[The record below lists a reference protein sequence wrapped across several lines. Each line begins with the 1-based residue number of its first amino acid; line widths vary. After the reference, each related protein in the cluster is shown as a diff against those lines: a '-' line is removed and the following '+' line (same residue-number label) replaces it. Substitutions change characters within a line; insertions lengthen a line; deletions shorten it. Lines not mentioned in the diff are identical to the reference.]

1 MPYDEQGNFYGSNE
15 DLSELKAKYVK
26 PDPVSQIPGQVS
38 SSKPE
43 ESKSLRDRAVSAL
56 MQYNPLMMQKSLQDM
71 SRTLVGGAALPV
83 VAPVSAGVQALNALP
98 GNLLRRSRG
107 EEEVKTPTAE
117 DLMRKYGEAIAPKT
131 ELGRNFQ
138 EGVGKL
144 MDTLKVPAAWP
155 VTPNVPKRPM
165 LTPTDVRVGAGQ
177 IKQLAKELK
186 ETPRDFQAAQSGLKR
201 QNLYGE
207 ETIGVK
213 AQAAADALGDTLE
226 RRRAADL
233 SPIPGVPG
241 VLTPETSMYAV
252 RPKGSRLVQPK
263 VPESAKNYTPEFSQL
278 PDYVEEVYGNLGAG
292 EIPPT
297 VIMGEYAPR
306 FLSSEATRDFRKGIL
321 ALDTQKALE
330 TFPDAPDEGSAI
342 RAYELLYSDRE
353 ARAAKSL
360 ETIEEFLAMP
370 ENQRFVEAGIP
381 TPSQFLDRFKE
392 AGRVVKG
399 PLVNYISKNVGTEAD
414 PTVKLAR
421 QGITYES
428 PERIQEL
435 AQYVRPDVLGMVRT
449 KGGFPAM
456 GSFHEE
462 RLAKTGELDRLNE
475 EIAALEEV
483 RTPLFNRAH
492 EEGIDPASIPE
503 YAETTNPLRQKM
515 RQREQLQGELE
526 NIKLATS
533 MENLSD
539 SSITPKSRAQM
550 LGDIPYQE
558 RQFFPSVTKG
568 SESDTFYT
576 LSNSRLLQDI
586 GYKKLGKEL
595 VEDILTGKA
604 GDTSKLT
611 IENYI
616 RDKGLSR
623 AEAEKAAKLQQDQYR
638 QSVQNVLLQRI
649 RNDPSVKTFGN
660 AAIITLDK
668 DTPKEVALRDMSSDT
683 AVLDHCVGQ
692 GCSAAEGKRN
702 PFTNEKQIYEPIVDP
717 VTGQPNKNSQAEAY
731 SAYVEGLVAGNELVS
746 VRDVKTGLPAATLQF
761 QTTGDVGKFRIGYA
775 SGARN
780 RAIKPEYI
788 DALKQYL
795 NSRADSITSSG
806 ENLSDNAGIF
816 DLGNA
821 QGRDQALRAAGIK
834 GYGPGGKAAQI
845 QRALELAIENSPDMP
860 RFVTSD
866 DVKKIFEGTSRELT
880 IVDQPPV
887 QAARPTGAMEL
898 RDYDGFVNEFQNA
911 LESAAESAL
920 NNSNLEN
927 PTRVEGAMGRAV
939 AAIFDHH
946 LNDPV
951 MFIQDPVAH
960 LRRAERDLQNIIEN
974 SYAQG
979 RDVDTELANGLE
991 EFLIDVRGLR
1001 ASFERRIDAAQ
1012 QQAPAPVAEGPRA
1025 GPPIPNLDVTDLIN
1039 TYGDRMTPEQLN
1051 WLQNFTQ
1058 RWDNEV
1064 DGSPAGQ
1071 GIEDVMLAEYGR
1083 WRAEN
1088 RLQPIEGEAPYLG
1101 DWEVDETHPAN
1112 VQDMPQVANE
1122 LYYMDVNDQG
1132 VPDIP
1137 AIEDTIFALRNGT
1150 IDHRDFRRLP
1160 EAERPEAMRVVAA
1173 LIENRLD
1180 NIRRGR
1186 VQPEQLAQGRRE
1198 MQQAREQLLTQP
1210 APQIQVQD
1218 PVPREM
1224 QTLNR
1229 QDLVLR
1235 LGPLGVDEAQRIA
1248 RLYFNDNIFNDN
1260 TPVSTATNMIR
1271 SYNFG
1276 PHEGQPPMVR
1286 ELAARELEELFNT
1299 AEQDASQLAST
1310 LDEAMYQDM
1319 AGPEEAMRAAERDI
1333 GILRRFG
1340 EGSWEDVFGPLAEDY
1355 PWSRNTQERVI
1366 QNLRLI
1372 ADEYRN
1378 QRDEGEGGQPADNQP
1393 RRGPFQPG
1401 GSSAVRGRPLGNLNI
1416 QPAIRAEA
1424 LRGPDSQP
1432 VRNFLQQVRSLPGVT
1447 QEGLAT
1453 GLMAFENMDPN
1464 RQMTKAEF
1472 VRELL
1477 PSSYE
1482 IVDLKNAAAD
1492 SSAHYRSEA
1501 ELHLEDDPEDIYNQL
1516 GLPERYHEEF
1526 SEALQYKYGFEDLS
1540 AGLKKA
1546 LKKLKINNDG
1556 ELTLAYDEAYKS
1568 AVETTMEYMA
1578 DMNNEEL
1585 DLDENGY
1592 VYSNIQRLTGP
1603 NMGDVYGEFGVAHPD
1618 QQGEYTHYTSAPE
1631 GTMGHF
1637 RGTYNP
1643 ADPMTLSTFGTT
1655 LTPERIKQ
1663 LDKEF
1668 KKAFGSDLL
1677 TDNNRLRNLK
1687 KLISKP
1693 DFTPGDAHYLNKYIE
1708 DNLNEDFEWTEDA
1721 MVDKMQ
1727 KIARKKVEEA
1737 SVETKPGS
1745 YVIEEIQSD
1754 VQKGAQQKGH
1764 LHQVHGILFK
1774 AAIQKGLELGA
1785 DTIYLPTGEV
1795 IAKARNEKTSSFA
1808 PIYDQAIVK
1817 EGLKPLLK
1825 IPGVTSKMFNGYHEI
1840 SFTPEAKE
1848 YILNGP
1854 GQTVPGYAKG
1864 GLVKKPMMPPMI
1876 TRRSPEL
1883 AEMQYRYGG
1892 MV

>member
-1 MPYDEQGNFYGSNE
+1 
-15 DLSELKAKYVK
+15 
-26 PDPVSQIPGQVS
+26 
-38 SSKPE
+38 
-43 ESKSLRDRAVSAL
+43 
-56 MQYNPLMMQKSLQDM
+56 
-71 SRTLVGGAALPV
+71 
-83 VAPVSAGVQALNALP
+83 
-98 GNLLRRSRG
+98 
-107 EEEVKTPTAE
+107 
-117 DLMRKYGEAIAPKT
+117 
-131 ELGRNFQ
+131 
-138 EGVGKL
+138 
-144 MDTLKVPAAWP
+144 
-155 VTPNVPKRPM
+155 
-165 LTPTDVRVGAGQ
+165 
-177 IKQLAKELK
+177 
-186 ETPRDFQAAQSGLKR
+186 
-201 QNLYGE
+201 
-207 ETIGVK
+207 
-213 AQAAADALGDTLE
+213 
-226 RRRAADL
+226 
-233 SPIPGVPG
+233 
-241 VLTPETSMYAV
+241 
-252 RPKGSRLVQPK
+252 
-263 VPESAKNYTPEFSQL
+263 
-278 PDYVEEVYGNLGAG
+278 
-292 EIPPT
+292 
-297 VIMGEYAPR
+297 
-306 FLSSEATRDFRKGIL
+306 
-321 ALDTQKALE
+321 
-330 TFPDAPDEGSAI
+330 
-342 RAYELLYSDRE
+342 
-353 ARAAKSL
+353 
-360 ETIEEFLAMP
+360 
-370 ENQRFVEAGIP
+370 
-381 TPSQFLDRFKE
+381 
-392 AGRVVKG
+392 
-399 PLVNYISKNVGTEAD
+399 
-414 PTVKLAR
+414 
-421 QGITYES
+421 
-428 PERIQEL
+428 
-435 AQYVRPDVLGMVRT
+435 
-449 KGGFPAM
+449 
-456 GSFHEE
+456 
-462 RLAKTGELDRLNE
+462 
-475 EIAALEEV
+475 
-483 RTPLFNRAH
+483 
-492 EEGIDPASIPE
+492 
-503 YAETTNPLRQKM
+503 
-515 RQREQLQGELE
+515 
-526 NIKLATS
+526 
-533 MENLSD
+533 
-539 SSITPKSRAQM
+539 M

-834 GYGPGGKAAQI
+834 GYAPGGKAAQI

-866 DVKKIFEGTSRELT
+866 DIKKIFEGTSRELAV
-880 IVDQPPV
+880 VDQPS
-887 QAARPTGAMEL
+887 ATRPTGAMEL

-911 LESAAESAL
+911 LENAAESAL

-927 PTRVEGAMGRAV
+927 PSRVEGAMGRAV
-939 AAIFDHH
+939 ATIFDTH

-1001 ASFERRIDAAQ
+1001 ASFARRIDAAQ
-1012 QQAPAPVAEGPRA
+1012 QQDPLANLRQGEGAVVRLEAEGPRA

-1071 GIEDVMLAEYGR
+1071 GIEDVMIAEYGR

-1210 APQIQVQD
+1210 EQPAPVEDRFTLALRYNIPPVTVQEIQARFRDPEITVADLGMLRESARTGAPRTVFENLPQESRDGAANMITEEIQRRREQAPAQPEQQAPRIQVQD

-1224 QTLNR
+1224 QTLAP
-1229 QDLVLR
+1229 QDLILR
-1235 LGPLGVDEAQRIA
+1235 LGPDGVGEARRIA
-1248 RLYFNDNIFNDN
+1248 TEYFNANIFNDD
-1260 TPVSTATNMIR
+1260 TPVSAATNAIR

-1276 PHEGQPPMVR
+1276 VHEGQPPMVR
-1286 ELAARELEELFNT
+1286 ELAARELEGLNSDAINDAHQIAQTIREAFYDDT
-1299 AEQDASQLAST
+1299 EGPAEALHDVVR
-1310 LDEAMYQDM
+1310 DM
-1319 AGPEEAMRAAERDI
+1319 
-1333 GILRRFG
+1333 GILRQRG
-1340 EGSWEDVFGPLAEDY
+1340 EAAWEDLIGPLAEDI
-1355 PWSRNTQERVI
+1355 PWNRNI
-1366 QNLRLI
+1366 QNRLLQELESI
-1372 ADEYRN
+1372 ANDYRRQLDEG
-1378 QRDEGEGGQPADNQP
+1378 DGEGGQPADNQP

-1432 VRNFLQQVRSLPGVT
+1432 VRNFLQQVRGLPGVT
-1447 QEGLAT
+1447 QEGLTT

-1464 RQMTKAEF
+1464 RRMTKAEF

-1482 IVDLKNAAAD
+1482 IVDLRNAAAD

-1708 DNLNEDFEWTEDA
+1708 DNLNEDFEWTEDE

-1774 AAIQKGLELGA
+1774 AAIQKGLEQGA
-1785 DTIYLPTGEV
+1785 DTIYLPTAEV

-1864 GLVKKPMMPPMI
+1864 GLVKKPMAPPVI
-1876 TRRSPEL
+1876 TRRHPEL